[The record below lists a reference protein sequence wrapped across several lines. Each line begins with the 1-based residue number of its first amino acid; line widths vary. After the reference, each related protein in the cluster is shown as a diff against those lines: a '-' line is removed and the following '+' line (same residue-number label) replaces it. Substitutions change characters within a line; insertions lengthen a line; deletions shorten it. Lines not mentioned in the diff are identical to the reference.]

1 MKSVETYKNVKQ
13 KFTIK
18 KCWNFTKK
26 LREFKNQK
34 CWNFTKSWEN
44 FTIKSV
50 ETLQWNWGKNFPI
63 KRVKNFQNI
72 EPNFTTK
79 NVWLNFMFD
88 KVNKSKIKVSFNVTI
103 PIWTLFESYP
113 KGIVKRI
120 SSHPKLTSLWAMS
133 LINWTR
139 LNSKTLNLQSI

>member
-1 MKSVETYKNVKQ
+1 MENVKTYKNVEQKFYIKSVETYKNVKQ

-50 ETLQWNWGKNFPI
+50 ETLQWNWGKKFPI

-88 KVNKSKIKVSFNVTI
+88 KVKKSKSKSV
-103 PIWTLFESYP
+103 
-113 KGIVKRI
+113 
-120 SSHPKLTSLWAMS
+120 LT
-133 LINWTR
+133 
-139 LNSKTLNLQSI
+139 